1 MKFLTRQWFLLALA
15 AVLIVGLSASSRL
28 ELVAG
33 ATTLRNGI
41 VSLVLFLTAL
51 PLETRAMGRA
61 LRKPGPALLAVTLN
75 FGLLPLLAWA
85 ASPLLQGDL
94 GIGLVVMAAAPCTL
108 ASAAV
113 WTRRA
118 GGNDAVAIMVTVI
131 TNLVC
136 FVVTPLWLV
145 AATGRIDVEIGL
157 GEMIVKLGGLV
168 VLPMVFAQILRQQP
182 AIGRWATSGK
192 IALGVLAQIGV
203 LAIVLMGAI
212 KCGLQLSQTDWQDQL
227 SKWDFVLMVV
237 FVLGI
242 HGVVLAAGHGI
253 GQAVGM
259 ERADRIAVGFAGSQ
273 KTLMVGL
280 HVALT
285 YYGGL
290 TILPMVAYHVG
301 QLLVDTLVA
310 DRLRHADTVP
320 ANRR

>member
-1 MKFLTRQWFLLALA
+1 
-15 AVLIVGLSASSRL
+15 
-28 ELVAG
+28 
-33 ATTLRNGI
+33 
-41 VSLVLFLTAL
+41 L
-51 PLETRAMGRA
+51 PLETSAMWRA
-61 LRKPGPALLAVTLN
+61 LRKPGPALLAVCLN

-85 ASPLLQGDL
+85 ASPLLSGDL

-131 TNLVC
+131 TNLIC

-145 AATGRIDVEIGL
+145 AATGRTDVEIAL
-157 GEMIVKLGGLV
+157 GPMILKLGWLV
-168 VLPMVFAQILRQQP
+168 VLPMVLAQILRQQP
-182 AIGRWATSGK
+182 AIGRRATSGK
-192 IALGVLAQIGV
+192 LALGVLAQIGV

-212 KCGLQLSQTDWQDQL
+212 KCGLQLSEAPWRDQL
-227 SKWDFVLMVV
+227 SRWDFVLMVGL
-237 FVLGI
+237 VLGI
-242 HGVVLAAGHGI
+242 HGLVLVLGHGLGRAI
-253 GQAVGM
+253 GM
-259 ERADRIAVGFAGSQ
+259 ERGDRIAVGFAGSQ

-280 HVALT
+280 HIALT

-310 DRLRHADTVP
+310 DRLRLADAIP
-320 ANRR
+320 AKRP